1 MSRSQHQKGHPTE
14 AMIYTFKCPIESCG
28 CRRNVEAPI
37 SVGPPRDGQVSCVEC
52 GSYMIRDWQA
62 DAPMID
68 TSACRDHDFIPE
80 THRVASNDGFGI
92 GKAKAAKRVD
102 AYRQHIQQRRSELA
116 DGNKGSIKQTHAV
129 PADLYHGKIRETG
142 DKNYWQ
148 DRKNLDRH
156 KSCKVSP

>member
-1 MSRSQHQKGHPTE
+1 
-14 AMIYTFKCPIESCG
+14 MIYTFTCPQGHANE
-28 CRRNVEAPI
+28 VQAPI
-37 SVGPPRDGQVSCVEC
+37 SKGPPSSVTCWCRLEAS
-52 GSYMIRDWQA
+52 RDWQA

-80 THRVASNDGFGI
+80 QMRVASNDGFGI
-92 GKAKAAKRVD
+92 GKAKAAKKVD
-102 AYRQHIQQRRSELA
+102 AYKQHIQKRRSQLA

-129 PADLYHGKIRETG
+129 PAELYHGKIRETG

-156 KSCKVSP
+156 KSCKVT

>member
-1 MSRSQHQKGHPTE
+1 
-14 AMIYTFKCPIESCG
+14 MIYTFKCSQGHVTE
-28 CRRNVEAPI
+28 RQAPI
-37 SVGPPRDGQVSCVEC
+37 SEGPPASVTCWCRLSAE
-52 GSYMIRDWQA
+52 RDWQA

-102 AYRQHIQQRRSELA
+102 AYKQHIAAKREQLR

-142 DKNYWQ
+142 DKAYWQ
-148 DRKNLDRH
+148 DQKNLDRH